1 MKITG
6 TDGKEVTAVT
16 TNTGFI
22 ISRGVWLPS
31 SATTTSTGNRLWMSS
46 RSAYSFMLILPIR
59 LNWYIKHHN
68 GLEYLNMAMAQVTD
82 NPVHSSGR

>member
-22 ISRGVWLPS
+22 ISRGVWLLLS
-31 SATTTSTGNRLWMSS
+31 LTTTSTGNRLWRYS
-46 RSAYSFMLILPIR
+46 RHAY
-59 LNWYIKHHN
+59 NC
-68 GLEYLNMAMAQVTD
+68 T
-82 NPVHSSGR
+82 

>member
-22 ISRGVWLPS
+22 ISRGVWLLLS
-31 SATTTSTGNRLWMSS
+31 VTTTSTGNKLWRCS
-46 RSAYSFMLILPIR
+46 RHAYSYTWILLILPTGTSSIIR
-59 LNWYIKHHN
+59 
-68 GLEYLNMAMAQVTD
+68 G
-82 NPVHSSGR
+82 

>member
-22 ISRGVWLPS
+22 ISKGASPPS
-31 SATTTSTGNRLWMSS
+31 SVTTTSTGNKLSRSS
-46 RSAYSFMLILPIR
+46 RSAFSY
-59 LNWYIKHHN
+59 
-68 GLEYLNMAMAQVTD
+68 T
-82 NPVHSSGR
+82 